1 MLKNLYTFNFNFMK
15 KFLIKTFLYITSAI
29 IGIQLISFLYIET
42 DFLNGALRYPGHKI
56 YFAIKKS
63 KSKSTKK
70 ILLLGDS
77 VAKSLFPTGEEAEIN
92 SLATNQAIGVPGN
105 YFLLKNYLDAG
116 NTIETLVIIY
126 NPYSLKNN
134 LNQKYSYHYFLKPFF
149 NDEYVNY
156 FSVNLL
162 EQIEMIPNKNYLL
175 IPSIRATLWSPNFP
189 QSKNLITDESGNSNN
204 TKYSYLS
211 PLSIEYLNKIKDL
224 SIKNGF
230 DIKLLPAPTSTN
242 KKINFISFQK
252 ETEKTNLIEEFKFYL
267 DNLNYVDPK
276 YFSDGIH
283 LNNQEIKNYYITKI
297 RKLILE

>member
-1 MLKNLYTFNFNFMK
+1 MKN
-15 KFLIKTFLYITSAI
+15 FLIKTFLYITLAI

-42 DFLNGALRYPGHKI
+42 DFLNGVLRYRGHQT
-56 YFAIKKS
+56 YSAIKKS

-77 VAKSLFPTGEEAEIN
+77 VAKSLFPNDEEGEIN

-156 FSVNLL
+156 FTVNLL

-189 QSKNLITDESGNSNN
+189 QSKNLITDEFGNSNN

-230 DIKLLPAPTSTN
+230 DIKLLPVPTSTN

-267 DNLNYVDPK
+267 DNLNYIDPK

>member
-1 MLKNLYTFNFNFMK
+1 MQ
-15 KFLIKTFLYITSAI
+15 KFLLKTFLYITSAI
-29 IGIQLISFLYIET
+29 IAIQLISFIYIET
-42 DFLNGALRYPGHKI
+42 DFLNGALRYRGYKI
-56 YFAIKKS
+56 YFAIEKS

-77 VAKSLFPTGEEAEIN
+77 VAKSLFPTGEDAEIN

-126 NPYSLKNN
+126 NPYSFKNN
-134 LNQKYSYHYFLKPFF
+134 LNQKYTYHYFLKPFF

-189 QSKNLITDESGNSNN
+189 QSKNLITDGFGNSNN